1 MKKKMMKKSAA
12 KKSAPKKMMK
22 KSAPAR
28 KAPMAPP
35 MAPPMPPMAQ
45 QGPPPGPEGSQTAQ
59 MMAKFGGK
67 KKAMKKYKTGG
78 ATGTP
83 AKRVGGIRAY
93 GAVQGK
99 KKGANS

>member
-1 MKKKMMKKSAA
+1 MKKKVM
-12 KKSAPKKMMK
+12 KKSAPKKAMK
-22 KSAPAR
+22 KSAPSR
-28 KAPMAPP
+28 K
-35 MAPPMPPMAQ
+35 APPMPPQMSQ
-45 QGPPPGPEGSQTAQ
+45 QAPPPGPEGSQTAQ

-78 ATGTP
+78 ETGSP

-93 GAVQGK
+93 GAIQGK